1 MAKITIFLLCLLL
14 KSNAF
19 AENYWWNQCNWVFTT
34 HQGWY
39 CQIQYQPPACINQTE
54 YQTLSCPVHQSGAI
68 NQSRNY
74 NCTAGTWSAWTT
86 TSNNC
91 TQDPPTC
98 HTTTETRQLACQ
110 SGYNGNI
117 TQSRSS
123 VCSDPYGTPTWM
135 DWVETGNTCVMT
147 ATNINNPT
155 SPISPISPTNPN
167 SVISKSIAPV
177 ESATAQDLTAT
188 VATPSTEVKGTT
200 TISDT
205 GVTSASS
212 TTTLSA
218 SSSAEKKDVT
228 VATNIPKGKEI
239 VPGFGV
245 VISMQLI
252 NTSYNMQQQQIQE
265 YINLT
270 QEYEDVRQQNFLI
283 DLIATSNIG
292 DNFNRIADYRWRS
305 LLGNNSLQ
313 RSGFSD

>member
-19 AENYWWNQCNWVFTT
+19 AENYWWSQCNWIFTT

-39 CQIQYQPPACINQTE
+39 CQAQYQPPACINQTE

-68 NQSRNY
+68 NQNRNY

-117 TQSRSS
+117 MQSRSS
-123 VCSDPYGTPTWM
+123 VCSDPYGTPIWM

-167 SVISKSIAPV
+167 SVISQSV
-177 ESATAQDLTAT
+177 SNTM
-188 VATPSTEVKGTT
+188 

-205 GVTSASS
+205 GTQQPLADQSASLNTTSSTSGSTFQQSTLTPS
-212 TTTLSA
+212 TTNSG
-218 SSSAEKKDVT
+218 SSDKKDNPKVE
-228 VATNIPKGKEI
+228 IPKGKEI

-245 VISMQLI
+245 VMSMQLI
-252 NTSYNMQQQQIQE
+252 SSGYNMQQQQIQE

-270 QEYEDVRQQNFLI
+270 QEYEDVRQQDFLI
-283 DLIATSNIG
+283 DLIATSDIG